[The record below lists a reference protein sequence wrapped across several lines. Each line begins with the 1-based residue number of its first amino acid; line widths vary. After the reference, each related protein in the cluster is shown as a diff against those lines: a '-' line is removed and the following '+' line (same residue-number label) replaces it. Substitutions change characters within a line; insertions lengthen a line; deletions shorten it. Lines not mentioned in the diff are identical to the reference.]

1 MMIDD
6 FEEIDSISNGWFFFF
21 QWEMM
26 KMGRCVWIDYALLT
40 NTDQKVFHLVDRPMS
55 QVDVLLFHW
64 STDWRG
70 AG

>member
-1 MMIDD
+1 
-6 FEEIDSISNGWFFFF
+6 
-21 QWEMM
+21 
-26 KMGRCVWIDYALLT
+26 MGRCVWIDYALLT